1 LLDFMEITATLLD
14 EPQEQNKQ
22 ALTQLALSHDHLL
35 ATKVASS
42 YITNDKPM
50 LKYLDQKEFYSS
62 ETEFNSVVENSQSL
76 EALVI
81 NDVAKLQNIL
91 LDKNGL
97 GVFSQ
102 NTMDAVNSE
111 VNRAIN
117 TTDKLSMITFNQAAS
132 LGSISEFINSEE
144 KLALIN
150 VGDLRGLQNAINNI
164 QGLGSI
170 HSAQELGN
178 AIIGSA
184 QTLKSPNW

>member
-1 LLDFMEITATLLD
+1 
-14 EPQEQNKQ
+14 
-22 ALTQLALSHDHLL
+22 
-35 ATKVASS
+35 
-42 YITNDKPM
+42 
-50 LKYLDQKEFYSS
+50 LK
-62 ETEFNSVVENSQSL
+62 
-76 EALVI
+76 
-81 NDVAKLQNIL
+81 KLQNIL